1 MGASIGLCADNVR
14 NRWTLFP
21 KIDVA
26 VPLIASPLLGIS
38 GLWLMVSVS
47 RDPVQAGVAKY

>member
-1 MGASIGLCADNVR
+1 MGGSIGLCANNVF
-14 NRWTLFP
+14 NRWTLSP

-38 GLWLMVSVS
+38 GIWLMVSVS
-47 RDPVQAGVAKY
+47 RDPVVAGVAKY

>member
-1 MGASIGLCADNVR
+1 MGALIGLCADDAFDS
-14 NRWTLFP
+14 WTLSP

-26 VPLIASPLLGIS
+26 IPLIASPLLGIS